1 MSYDAVDQSVEGGR
15 PIELFLFRST
25 GTQFAYTTSPT
36 PITYGTIVYTPASID
51 RPEPSLTALYENKA
65 FEITIPATD
74 PLVNPRYV
82 RTVPP
87 SRETVTIYRKHLSDP
102 EAIVLFVGEIKSV
115 RFEDNH
121 AKISCHSVSELMD
134 HAIPYRSFSNLCS
147 HVLYDNLCQVN
158 KFDFESDLTIT
169 NIGVDYV
176 DVTGTGLSA
185 LGSTYFRSGMVVHG
199 SLERRMILTQTVLGV
214 DSARFHI
221 ILPFPDAVVGSLV
234 KAYAGCDHTVTTCE
248 TKFSNRIRYG
258 GFPTVPARNPFEG
271 IE

>member
-1 MSYDAVDQSVEGGR
+1 LSYEAVDQSVEGGK
-15 PIELFLFRST
+15 PIELFLFQST

-36 PITYGTIVYTPASID
+36 EITHNSILYTPASID
-51 RPEPSLTALYENKA
+51 RPEPSLTALYENKP

-102 EAIVLFVGEIKSV
+102 EAIILFAGEIKSV
-115 RFEDNH
+115 RFENNY

-134 HAIPYRSFSNLCS
+134 HAIPYRSFSSLCS
-147 HVLYDNLCQVN
+147 HILYDRGCKMNE
-158 KFDFESDLTIT
+158 FDFETDLEVQAV
-169 NIGVDYV
+169 GADYI

-185 LGSTYFRSGMVVHG
+185 LGATYFRSGMVVHG
-199 SLERRMILTQTVLGV
+199 SLERRMILAQTVLGP
-214 DSARFHI
+214 DQARFS
-221 ILPFPDAVVGSLV
+221 ILLAFPGVGVGSLV
-234 KAYAGCDHTVTTCE
+234 KAYAGCDHTTATCI
-248 TKFSNRIRYG
+248 TKFNNMTNYG
-258 GFPTVPARNPFEG
+258 GFPWVPARNPFEG